1 MNNDD
6 TKYILTIDMG
16 TTAFKAAVFDCEGR
30 EAGSATEEYQIQTPR
45 PGWAEMDAEKYT
57 ELFKAAVSGA
67 VKNAG
72 ISREDILTLGISCQG
87 ETSVF
92 LDSDSR
98 PLRPAIIW
106 CDTRALQEAKE
117 IVDAF
122 GSTTIQHHT
131 GQVGC
136 DALWPGAKLIWIR
149 KNEPEI
155 FRNIAHILQL
165 NGYFAYLLTGKMA
178 EDDSM
183 LGSSIY
189 WNIRMRQYWD
199 EMLEYIGITK
209 AQLPQIVRPGSIV
222 GKITKEA
229 AAKFGLPETMTVNIG
244 GSDLACGPVG
254 TGAIHPGS
262 FSDSTGSSLCTMAMA
277 DHIVLDPAKQMPCYC
292 SVLEDIYMVHAYS
305 TGGMYMKWF
314 RDTFGEMELIR
325 EGDGGMNAFDQLD
338 IMADSV
344 PAGSEGLIALPHLQ
358 GSGPPDLD
366 ASARACFFG
375 MTIAHSKEHFVR
387 AIMESVVMVLCRIIE
402 TTESMGISV
411 ERIISFGGGALSP
424 VWCQMKADATG
435 RDVVTTKSNKSAG
448 CLGAGI
454 LAGVACGIWDSP
466 EEACEKI
473 IKEDRIY
480 HPDPEKKQ
488 VYDELLAKYKKLME
502 CLGPVFG

>member
-1 MNNDD
+1 MNNDAM
-6 TKYILTIDMG
+6 KYILTIDMG

-45 PGWAEMDAEKYT
+45 PGWAEMDPEKYT

-155 FRNIAHILQL
+155 FRNIAYILQL

-199 EMLEYIGITK
+199 EMLEYIGD
-209 AQLPQIVRPGSIV
+209 LVPS
-222 GKITKEA
+222 
-229 AAKFGLPETMTVNIG
+229 
-244 GSDLACGPVG
+244 SD
-254 TGAIHPGS
+254 
-262 FSDSTGSSLCTMAMA
+262 
-277 DHIVLDPAKQMPCYC
+277 
-292 SVLEDIYMVHAYS
+292 
-305 TGGMYMKWF
+305 
-314 RDTFGEMELIR
+314 R
-325 EGDGGMNAFDQLD
+325 
-338 IMADSV
+338 
-344 PAGSEGLIALPHLQ
+344 
-358 GSGPPDLD
+358 
-366 ASARACFFG
+366 
-375 MTIAHSKEHFVR
+375 
-387 AIMESVVMVLCRIIE
+387 
-402 TTESMGISV
+402 
-411 ERIISFGGGALSP
+411 
-424 VWCQMKADATG
+424 
-435 RDVVTTKSNKSAG
+435 
-448 CLGAGI
+448 
-454 LAGVACGIWDSP
+454 
-466 EEACEKI
+466 
-473 IKEDRIY
+473 
-480 HPDPEKKQ
+480 
-488 VYDELLAKYKKLME
+488 
-502 CLGPVFG
+502 

>member
-16 TTAFKAAVFDCEGR
+16 TTAFKAAVFDCDGR

-209 AQLPQIVRPGSIV
+209 AQLPQIVRS
-222 GKITKEA
+222 A
-229 AAKFGLPETMTVNIG
+229 FSSALPK
-244 GSDLACGPVG
+244 
-254 TGAIHPGS
+254 H
-262 FSDSTGSSLCTMAMA
+262 STFVTEN
-277 DHIVLDPAKQMPCYC
+277 VP
-292 SVLEDIYMVHAYS
+292 SV
-305 TGGMYMKWF
+305 
-314 RDTFGEMELIR
+314 
-325 EGDGGMNAFDQLD
+325 
-338 IMADSV
+338 SV
-344 PAGSEGLIALPHLQ
+344 PVLSKAIAFTLPRA
-358 GSGPPDLD
+358 SIEFPPL
-366 ASARACFFG
+366 
-375 MTIAHSKEHFVR
+375 K
-387 AIMESVVMVLCRIIE
+387 RIP
-402 TTESMGISV
+402 
-411 ERIISFGGGALSP
+411 SF
-424 VWCQMKADATG
+424 D
-435 RDVVTTKSNKSAG
+435 
-448 CLGAGI
+448 
-454 LAGVACGIWDSP
+454 
-466 EEACEKI
+466 EAPI
-473 IKEDRIY
+473 
-480 HPDPEKKQ
+480 PEK
-488 VYDELLAKYKKLME
+488 
-502 CLGPVFG
+502 